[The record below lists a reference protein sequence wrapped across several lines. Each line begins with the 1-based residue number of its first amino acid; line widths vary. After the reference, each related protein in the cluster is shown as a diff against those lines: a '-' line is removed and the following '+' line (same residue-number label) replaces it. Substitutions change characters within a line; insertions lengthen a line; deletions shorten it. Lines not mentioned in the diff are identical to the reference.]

1 MSKITLQDFQKR
13 QMSFDFLFAAGV
25 SANDE
30 HKAEQSAGVTQ
41 QHLGELNNRLANA
54 HYEAVQ
60 KIALRDSGAATIT
73 PSVSN
78 YGEGQVAGFYYPERL
93 REKFL
98 AADAM
103 QVQVDEVGGVFDD
116 KGYGHNT
123 TEGNILAENNPFPSQ
138 ESKQSYDAM
147 RVDWGLNLKEN
158 KYFEL
163 INPKVENPN
172 NANGFSYF
180 LSHEE
185 YKQYVDCKFAHAEKM
200 YEKSLQSKLATGAKA
215 SDLPPVPE
223 GVSAVALA
231 LSVKTMLAS
240 IVQVSLNDY
249 IKATSISEGEA
260 PTTPKK
266 FQNYQAAQKEAA
278 EIVAYFKDQIP
289 GLKIPFSRIYHNLDL
304 AEQISLPDFVD
315 LCVHEPQKMLNGMVA
330 YMDAL
335 GGAKTGGRSAYE
347 PDQSYGGGSEDMYE
361 AAERE
366 VASAYVEAADNE
378 QDDAPAFRG

>member
-1 MSKITLQDFQKR
+1 MSKISAQEFQKR
-13 QMSFDFLFAAGV
+13 QLQFDFLFNAGSAA
-25 SANDE
+25 SDE
-30 HKAEQSAGVTQ
+30 QKAEEQSGVTSSR
-41 QHLGELNNRLANA
+41 LDELNQRLTNA
-54 HYEAVQ
+54 HYQAVQ
-60 KIALRDSGAATIT
+60 QIALRDAGQPIKTAGVAT
-73 PSVSN
+73 
-78 YGEGQVAGFYYPERL
+78 YAEGEVAGFYYPERY

-103 QVQVDEVGGVFDD
+103 QVHVDEVGGVYDD
-116 KGYGHNT
+116 KGYGDGT
-123 TEGNILAENNPFPSQ
+123 LESNILAENNPFPSK
-138 ESKQSYDAM
+138 ESKQSYDAK

-163 INPKVENPN
+163 INPKVENAN

-185 YKQYVDCKFAHAEKM
+185 YKLYVECKFAHAEKM
-200 YEKSLQSKLATGAKA
+200 YEKSLQSKLANGARA

-240 IVQVSLNDY
+240 IVQVSLTDY

-260 PTTPKK
+260 PSTPKK

-278 EIVAYFKDQIP
+278 EIVAYFKDQVP

-315 LCVHEPQKMLNGMVA
+315 MCVHEPENMLRGISA
-330 YMDAL
+330 YMEAL
-335 GGAKTGGRSAYE
+335 GGAKANGRSYDA
-347 PDQSYGGGSEDMYE
+347 GAHGSVSDDLCD

-366 VASAYVEAADNE
+366 VESAYIEAAEYD
-378 QDDAPAFRG
+378 DDAPAFRG